1 MFSVRIPSGLE
12 ERQQGRER
20 EREREN
26 DEEQAIFPSRTT

>member
-20 EREREN
+20 EREN